1 MKKQTKSYC
10 IDIGVGKLL
19 NNVKSDALLDP
30 EHKTEFQSLFDDH
43 LDNCSACREQILNHA
58 NELAVNQVATE
69 RNESVEEVLDHLRQV
84 AKQLEE
90 ITHRKNITMAKA
102 LTEIIRK
109 SQQSS
114 FPTVHKGDS

>member
-1 MKKQTKSYC
+1 MKNPKKSYC

-19 NNVKSDALLDP
+19 KDAKSDALLELDR
-30 EHKTEFQSLFDDH
+30 KSQCQSFFDDH
-43 LDNCSACREQILNHA
+43 LDNCSACREQMLNHA
-58 NELAVNQVATE
+58 NELAVNQIAME
-69 RNESVEEVLDHLRQV
+69 RNESVEEVLDQLRQ
-84 AKQLEE
+84 AATQLEE

-109 SQQSS
+109 NQQSS